1 MSISLDQAYQ
11 IFMAD
16 RETSCADK
24 TLIYYHMYQNV
35 LTGLFLRLAVMKLQ
49 GNFSGIISVTCGS
62 VRSSRTIL
70 SWNRPRNYFRLP
82 ASGHMPGRLR
92 YLPTS
97 ARIMNTVM
105 TLLTR

>member
-24 TLIYYHMYQNV
+24 TLIYYRENLTGFLHMYQNV
-35 LTGLFLRLAVMKLQ
+35 LTGLFLRSAVMKLQ
-49 GNFSGIISVTCGS
+49 GNSSGIISVTCGS

-70 SWNRPRNYFRLP
+70 
-82 ASGHMPGRLR
+82 PG
-92 YLPTS
+92 
-97 ARIMNTVM
+97 TVPG
-105 TLLTR
+105 TAFVYQHPDICQVNQGICQFL